1 MKIYKSEIEAGLS
14 EKVLAKNTIA
24 LVSTAVPYTPDQ
36 PDIEKASVIFNDST
50 VAENKDQ
57 MDLYYLKSVLVSTGW
72 NKNDDVFSNDELWV
86 ARKTPEDKQFN
97 YMHNEEDII
106 GHITSN
112 EVVDFS
118 GNAILEDL
126 EKAPEQFEI
135 VTGAVIYKS
144 WSSLERRERVNDLI
158 QEIEEGKWFVSME
171 CLFNNFDYA
180 VIAPDGGNKVV
191 ARNEGSAFLTKHLRS
206 YGGNGEYEGHKLG
219 RLLRNISFSGKGLV
233 NKPANPR
240 SIILKD
246 RLSFSDSK
254 AFEIEEVFINSVK
267 ENSNM
272 ADEHAVLQNQ
282 IAELK
287 QNLAEANDKNAELVS
302 QLSEMDEKAVS
313 EKLEELQAQVQ
324 KRDETIAS
332 LEAVAETH
340 DSEKQEL
347 IEKNQAAAEQVETI
361 QAKLDEIEAEAH
373 KNQRLVALKDAGLT
387 EEEAEAKLEAF
398 SEASDELFAEVVTLL
413 ADRNPVAADEEVEA
427 EAEETDE
434 EETDEAE
441 ADSRLGYPGGAGP
454 KKKFKKGGK
463 VKKEDPAEDKDDAE
477 SSADTEALEEVEEEV
492 EAALADAGETDEV
505 QSARAGASEWLR
517 DHVLK
522 STAGLTEK

>member
-1 MKIYKSEIEAGLS
+1 LDNA
-14 EKVLAKNTIA
+14 
-24 LVSTAVPYTPDQ
+24 
-36 PDIEKASVIFNDST
+36 

-57 MDLYYLKSVLVSTGW
+57 LDLYYLKSVLVSTGW

-112 EVVDFS
+112 EVVDFN
-118 GNAILEDL
+118 GNPISSELE
-126 EKAPEQFEI
+126 EAPDQFEI

-144 WSSLERRERVNDLI
+144 WSSLERRQRMNDLI
-158 QEIEEGKWFVSME
+158 QEIEEGRWFVSME

-180 VIAPDGGNKVV
+180 VVAPDGRNKIV
-191 ARNEGSAFLTKHLRS
+191 ARNENSAFLTKHLRS
-206 YGGNGEYEGHKLG
+206 YGGEGEYEGHKLG

-240 SIILKD
+240 SIILKESA
-246 RLSFSDSK
+246 SFNDSK

-267 ENSNM
+267 ETGNM
-272 ADEHAVLQNQ
+272 ADEHAMLQNQ

-287 QNLAEANDKNAELVS
+287 QDLAEANEKNSQLVS
-302 QLSEMDEKAVS
+302 QLSEMDSKAIS
-313 EKLEELQAQVQ
+313 EKLEELQAEVQ
-324 KRDETIAS
+324 NRDETIAS
-332 LEAVAETH
+332 LEAAAETH
-340 DSEKQEL
+340 DSQKQEL
-347 IEKNQAAAEQVETI
+347 TDKNEAAAEQVEAL

-387 EEEAEAKLEAF
+387 DEEAEAKLEAF
-398 SEASDELFAEVVTLL
+398 SEASDELFSEVVSLIT
-413 ADRNPVAADEEVEA
+413 DRQPVADEEVEA
-427 EAEETDE
+427 EAEETE
-434 EETDEAE
+434 AEETDEAE
-441 ADSRLGYPGGAGP
+441 ADSKLGYPGGAGP

-463 VKKEDPAEDKDDAE
+463 VNKEEASEDKDEEEA
-477 SSADTEALEEVEEEV
+477 SADTESLEDVEEEA

-505 QSARAGASEWLR
+505 QSARANASEWLR

-522 STAGLTEK
+522 STAGLSDK

>member
-1 MKIYKSEIEAGLS
+1 MKIYKSEIKAGLS
-14 EKVLAKNTIA
+14 EKILAQNTIA
-24 LVSTAVPYTPDQ
+24 LVSTAVPYTPNQ
-36 PDIEKASVIFNDST
+36 PDIEKVSLILKDST

-72 NKNDDVFSNDELWV
+72 NKNDDVFSSDELWI

-118 GNAILEDL
+118 GNAISEDL
-126 EKAPEQFEI
+126 EEAPEQFEI

-144 WSSLERRERVNDLI
+144 WSSLERRERMDDLI

-246 RLSFSDSK
+246 KLSFSDSK

-282 IAELK
+282 IVELK
-287 QNLAEANDKNAELVS
+287 QDLAEANEQNTELVN
-302 QLSEMDEKAVS
+302 QLSEMDGKAVS
-313 EKLEELQAQVQ
+313 EKLEALEIQVQ

-332 LEAVAETH
+332 LEATVETH

-347 IEKNQAAAEQVETI
+347 TDKNQAATEQIETI

-373 KNQRLVALKDAGLT
+373 KSQRLSALKGVGLT
-387 EEEAEAKLEAF
+387 EEEAEAKLEVF
-398 SEASDELFAEVVTLL
+398 SEASDELFAEVVDLL
-413 ADRNPVAADEEVEA
+413 ADRKPAATDEDTD
-427 EAEETDE
+427 ETD
-434 EETDEAE
+434 AKHK
-441 ADSRLGYPGGAGP
+441 SNY
-454 KKKFKKGGK
+454 KKGGK
-463 VKKEDPAEDKDDAE
+463 VEKKKKEEDSEDKDDADA
-477 SSADTEALEEVEEEV
+477 SADTEALEEVEEEV
-492 EAALADAGETDEV
+492 EAALADAGETDGV
-505 QSARAGASEWLR
+505 QSARASASEWLR

-522 STAGLTEK
+522 STAGLTKK

>member
-1 MKIYKSEIEAGLS
+1 MKIYKSEIDANLS
-14 EKVLAKNTIA
+14 EKILAQNTVA
-24 LVSTAVPYTPDQ
+24 LISTAIPYVPDQ
-36 PDIEKASVIFNDST
+36 PEAENLISIILDNAM
-50 VAENKDQ
+50 AENKDQ
-57 MDLYYLKSVLVSTGW
+57 LDLYYLKSVLVSTGW

-97 YMHNEEDII
+97 YMHDEEDII

-112 EVVDFS
+112 EVIDFS
-118 GNAILEDL
+118 GNPLSNDL
-126 EKAPEQFEI
+126 EEAPDQFEI

-144 WSSLERRERVNDLI
+144 WSSLERRERMNDLI
-158 QEIEEGKWFVSME
+158 KEIEEGKWFVSME

-191 ARNEGSAFLTKHLRS
+191 ARNESSAFLTKHLRS

-246 RLSFSDSK
+246 NLSFSDSK

-267 ENSNM
+267 ETSAM
-272 ADEHAVLQNQ
+272 ADEHAMLQNQ
-282 IAELK
+282 IVELK
-287 QNLAEANDKNAELVS
+287 QDLTEANEKNEQLVS
-302 QLSEMDEKAVS
+302 QLSDMDGKAIS

-324 KRDETIAS
+324 NRDETIAS

-340 DSEKQEL
+340 DSDKQEL
-347 IEKNQAAAEQVETI
+347 TDKNQAATEQVETI

-373 KNQRLVALKDAGLT
+373 KNQRLSALKDAGLT
-387 EEEAEAKLEAF
+387 EEEAEVKLEAF
-398 SEASDELFAEVVTLL
+398 SEASDELFAEVVDIL
-413 ADRNPVAADEEVEA
+413 ADRKPAATDEDTDEI
-427 EAEETDE
+427 ETDAKHKS
-434 EETDEAE
+434 D
-441 ADSRLGYPGGAGP
+441 Y
-454 KKKFKKGGK
+454 KNMKKGGK
-463 VKKEDPAEDKDDAE
+463 VEKEKKKEEASEDTDDADA
-477 SSADTEALEEVEEEV
+477 SADTESLEEVEEEV
-492 EAALADAGETDEV
+492 EAALADAGETNEV
-505 QSARAGASEWLR
+505 QSARANASEWLR

-522 STAGLTEK
+522 STAGLSDK

>member
-1 MKIYKSEIEAGLS
+1 MKIYESEIKAGLS
-14 EKVLAKNTIA
+14 EKILAQDTIA
-24 LVSTAVPYTPDQ
+24 LVSTAVPYTPNQ
-36 PDIEKASVIFNDST
+36 PDVEKVSLVLKDST

-72 NKNDDVFSNDELWV
+72 NKNDDVFSNSELWI

-118 GNAILEDL
+118 GNAISEDL
-126 EKAPEQFEI
+126 EEAPEQFEI

-144 WSSLERRERVNDLI
+144 WSSLERRERMDDLI

-180 VIAPDGGNKVV
+180 VVAPDGGNKVV

-246 RLSFSDSK
+246 KLSFSDSK
-254 AFEIEEVFINSVK
+254 AFEIEEVFINSVR
-267 ENSNM
+267 ENNNM

-287 QNLAEANDKNAELVS
+287 QDLAEAREKNTELVN
-302 QLSEMDEKAVS
+302 QLSEMDGKAVS
-313 EKLEELQAQVQ
+313 EKLEALEVQAQ

-332 LEAVAETH
+332 LEATVATH

-347 IEKNQAAAEQVETI
+347 TDKNQTATEQIETI

-373 KNQRLVALKDAGLT
+373 KNQRLSALKDAGLT
-387 EEEAEAKLEAF
+387 EEEAETRLEAF
-398 SEASDELFAEVVTLL
+398 SEASDELFAEVVDLL
-413 ADRNPVAADEEVEA
+413 ADRKPAATDEETN
-427 EAEETDE
+427 ETDE
-434 EETDEAE
+434 TDAKHK
-441 ADSRLGYPGGAGP
+441 SGYN
-454 KKKFKKGGK
+454 KGGK
-463 VKKEDPAEDKDDAE
+463 VEKKKKKEEDSEDTDDADA
-477 SSADTEALEEVEEEV
+477 SADTEALEEVEEEV
-492 EAALADAGETDEV
+492 EAALADAGETDGV
-505 QSARAGASEWLR
+505 QSARASASEWLR

>member
-1 MKIYKSEIEAGLS
+1 MKIHKYEKDAGLS
-14 EKVLAKNTIA
+14 EKILAQNTIA
-24 LVSTAVPYTPDQ
+24 LVSTAVPYSPDQ
-36 PDIEKASVIFNDST
+36 PEIEKVSVVFSDNV

-57 MDLYYLKSVLVSTGW
+57 LDLHYIKSVLVSTGW
-72 NKNDDVFSNDELWV
+72 NKNDDVFSNSELWV

-97 YMHNEEDII
+97 YMHDEEDII

-112 EVVDFS
+112 HVVDFN
-118 GNAILEDL
+118 GNTISDDIE
-126 EKAPEQFEI
+126 EAPEQFEI

-180 VIAPDGGNKVV
+180 VVAPDGGNKIV

-246 RLSFSDSK
+246 SLSFSDSK
-254 AFEIEEVFINSVK
+254 AFEIEEVFINSVREK
-267 ENSNM
+267 SNM
-272 ADEHAVLQNQ
+272 ADEHAMLQNQ

-287 QNLAEANDKNAELVS
+287 QSLTQATEENAVLVG
-302 QLSEMDEKAVS
+302 QLSEMDEKALS
-313 EKLEELQAQVQ
+313 EKLEALQVQVQ

-332 LEAVAETH
+332 LEAAAETH

-347 IEKNQAAAEQVETI
+347 NDKNQAATEQIETI

-373 KNQRLVALKDAGLT
+373 KSQRLSALKDAGLT

-398 SEASDELFAEVVTLL
+398 SEASDELFAEVVDLL
-413 ADRNPVAADEEVEA
+413 ADRKPAA
-427 EAEETDE
+427 TDE
-434 EETDEAE
+434 DTDETVTDESE
-441 ADSRLGYPGGAGP
+441 AGAGP
-454 KKKFKKGGK
+454 KKKIKNGDK
-463 VKKEDPAEDKDDAE
+463 VKKGEDSEDKDDADA
-477 SSADTEALEEVEEEV
+477 SADTESLEEVEEEV